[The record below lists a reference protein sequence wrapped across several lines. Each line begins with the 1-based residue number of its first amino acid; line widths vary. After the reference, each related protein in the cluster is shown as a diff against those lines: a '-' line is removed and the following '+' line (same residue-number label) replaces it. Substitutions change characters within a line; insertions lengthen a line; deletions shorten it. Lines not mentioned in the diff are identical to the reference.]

1 MTDAEIN
8 KFADIIVENIKK
20 ALDARCGPIEADVAA
35 LKARPLQKW
44 AGIYVDGVQ
53 YAEASLV
60 TKGGSLWVATTTTTT
75 TPGESGG
82 DWRLIVKRGHAP

>member
-1 MTDAEIN
+1 
-8 KFADIIVENIKK
+8 
-20 ALDARCGPIEADVAA
+20 

-44 AGIYVDGVQ
+44 AVVLIAGVQ

-82 DWRLIVKRGHAP
+82 DWRLIVNGDMRNNDDPRRTCSPARRAACGRL